1 MLPLVSNHMEDN
13 VEVIHFHIKGR
24 GVQTLVFVQI
34 TSEKCTTT
42 FCFSNLQPLL
52 VWHVS
57 AFSRQVR
64 RISLKLLNVSESS
77 INIKVTS
84 YWTLFK
90 IQFTSAVICK
100 QNFCMKTRLC
110 YIFKTSNAI
119 TWVNAFQEVPIKFHK
134 VYEKELFL
142 NDPYNVQKGVRTL
155 LTFKFSQLLPYV
167 D

>member
-1 MLPLVSNHMEDN
+1 MLPLVSNHMKDN
-13 VEVIHFHIKGR
+13 VEVIHFHIKSR

-100 QNFCMKTRLC
+100 QNFCMKRLL
-110 YIFKTSNAI
+110 YNIF
-119 TWVNAFQEVPIKFHK
+119 
-134 VYEKELFL
+134 
-142 NDPYNVQKGVRTL
+142 RTL
-155 LTFKFSQLLPYV
+155 KYDVDQGHFRKLLKFYKTIKQISLKRPV
-167 D
+167 CSTSAI